1 MPTNAAATR
10 PALPYYPALTGLRA
24 VAAYLVFMHHFRP
37 DGSPDWY
44 ERLTGQLFVGVS
56 LFFVLSGFVIATRYQ
71 DGVQLTRPWW
81 RRYLWRRMARIYPVY
96 FLLNGWALYQQLFP
110 IGPGQ
115 WANKLLL
122 IGISQSLLRGFS
134 NTLLYVGLPQG
145 WSLTVEECF
154 YVTAPLL
161 LLWQKRWRG
170 APLAFVL
177 LLLGIGLGL
186 TALCNGRPALH
197 GLFGSYKALF
207 YYTFFGRVLEF
218 VLGVLL
224 ARWWAG
230 RPAAAV
236 PAATHWPWRTLGGA
250 GLLFLTVGLLYW
262 VNSPIDFYQGPR
274 YPAATLL
281 NNVLFPLGA
290 VLLLAGL
297 LAERSWLR
305 SALSA
310 TLAQALGR
318 SSYFFYLLHVSVF
331 SVWWHD
337 TFGWD
342 RHIGAQFVAT
352 VLLAWLGYRL
362 LEEPLHRWLLGRRLA
377 TKTRDVRHE
386 T

>member
-1 MPTNAAATR
+1 MPTAAAATR

-24 VAAYLVFMHHFRP
+24 VAAYLVFAHHFRP
-37 DGSPDWY
+37 ADSPGWC

-71 DGVQLTRPWW
+71 GGVQLTRPWW
-81 RRYLWRRMARIYPVY
+81 RRYLWRRVARIYPVY

-154 YVTAPLL
+154 YFSAPLL
-161 LLWQKRWRG
+161 LLWQKRWRV
-170 APLAFVL
+170 APLAFAL
-177 LLLGIGLGL
+177 LMLGIGLVL
-186 TALCNGRPALH
+186 TALCSGRPALH

-230 RPAAAV
+230 RPTK
-236 PAATHWPWRTLGGA
+236 PAASAGLPWRTLCGA
-250 GLLFLTVGLLYW
+250 GLLLLTVGLLYR

-290 VLLLAGL
+290 GLLLAGL
-297 LAERSWLR
+297 LAEGSWLR
-305 SALSA
+305 RLLSSQV
-310 TLAQALGR
+310 AQALGR

-331 SVWWHD
+331 SMWWHD
-337 TFGWD
+337 TFGWG
-342 RHIGAQFVAT
+342 HYIGAQFLAT
-352 VLLAWLGYRL
+352 VLLSWLGYRL
-362 LEEPLHRWLLGRRLA
+362 LEEPLRRWLLARAPGRA
-377 TKTRDVRHE
+377 SSPA
-386 T
+386 

>member
-1 MPTNAAATR
+1 MPAAADSAR
-10 PALPYYPALTGLRA
+10 PAPTPYYPALTGLRA
-24 VAAYLVFMHHFRP
+24 VAAYLVFAHHFRP
-37 DGSPDWY
+37 ADCPPWY

-71 DGVQLTRPWW
+71 GSVQLTRPWW
-81 RRYLWRRMARIYPVY
+81 RVYLWRRVARIYPVY
-96 FLLNGWALYQQLFP
+96 FLLNGWALVQQLFP

-122 IGISQSLLRGFS
+122 IFISQSLLRGFS

-154 YVTAPLL
+154 YFTAPLL

-170 APLAFVL
+170 APLAFAL
-177 LLLGIGLGL
+177 LMLALGLAL
-186 TALCNGRPALH
+186 TALCAGRPALH

-218 VLGVLL
+218 MLGVLL

-230 RPAAAV
+230 RPATA
-236 PAATHWPWRTLGGA
+236 PTRLRWPWRTLGGA
-250 GLLFLTVGLLYW
+250 GLLALAISLLYW
-262 VNSPIDFYQGPR
+262 VNSPVDFYQGPR

-290 VLLLAGL
+290 GLLLAGL
-297 LAERSWLR
+297 LAEGSWLR
-305 SALSA
+305 RALA
-310 TLAQALGR
+310 TKLAQALGR

-337 TFGWD
+337 TFGWG
-342 RHIGAQFVAT
+342 RHIGAQFLAT
-352 VLLAWLGYRL
+352 MLLSWLGYRL
-362 LEEPLHRWLLGRRLA
+362 LEEPLRRWLLAHSPGRA
-377 TKTRDVRHE
+377 ASSD
-386 T
+386 

>member
-1 MPTNAAATR
+1 MPAAADSTR
-10 PALPYYPALTGLRA
+10 PTPTPYYPALTGLRA
-24 VAAYLVFMHHFRP
+24 VAAYLVFAHHFRP
-37 DGSPDWY
+37 ADSPIWY

-71 DGVQLTRPWW
+71 VGVQLTRPWW
-81 RRYLWRRMARIYPVY
+81 RRYLWRRVARIYPVY
-96 FLLNGWALYQQLFP
+96 FLLNGWALVQQLFP

-115 WANKLLL
+115 WANKLL
-122 IGISQSLLRGFS
+122 IIFISQSLLRGFS

-154 YVTAPLL
+154 YFTAPLL
-161 LLWQKRWRG
+161 LLWQRRWRG
-170 APLAFVL
+170 APLAFAL
-177 LLLGIGLGL
+177 LMLAFGLAL
-186 TALCNGRPALH
+186 TALCSGRPALH

-230 RPAAAV
+230 QTAALPAAS
-236 PAATHWPWRTLGGA
+236 HRWPWRTLGGA
-250 GLLFLTVGLLYW
+250 GLLLLAVVLLVW

-305 SALSA
+305 GLLS
-310 TLAQALGR
+310 TDLAQALGR

-337 TFGWD
+337 TFGWG
-342 RHIGAQFVAT
+342 RYIGGQFLAT

-362 LEEPLHRWLLGRRLA
+362 LEEPLRRWLLARTLGHSSSP
-377 TKTRDVRHE
+377 D
-386 T
+386 